1 MSRLAEGTHVL
12 TMPSGGS
19 FEVEVVRARRP
30 TGRPPLVL
38 VPGSGGPRGTFHHQV
53 RAFSEHGDVV
63 ATNLNPAQAP
73 AIEPIDSSSRDLVA
87 VLDALGIEQA
97 DLLGASFG
105 SCVVAHTSSRAAE
118 RVRRQVWVAPP
129 VVHHGP
135 WRAAFGPGW
144 LFGGALMKFAPASS
158 RGEVARIIA
167 ERRIY
172 SVEPD
177 LSQEELML
185 LAGRVSDTD
194 LAPFFRRLAGL
205 RDWDWRRL
213 PEPALRPALVV
224 QGEREQV
231 VTPRD
236 VTRAWTRLSGRPV
249 AVIPGT
255 HMPYLSFPQEFN
267 NSVEAFL
274 GTAETAG

>member
-1 MSRLAEGTHVL
+1 
-12 TMPSGGS
+12 MPSGGS
-19 FEVEVVRARRP
+19 FEVEVVRARHP
-30 TGRPPLVL
+30 AGRPPLVL
-38 VPGSGGPRGTFHHQV
+38 VPGIGGPRGTFHHQV
-53 RAFSEHGDVV
+53 RAFSEHADVI

-73 AIEPIDSSSRDLVA
+73 AVEPIESSSRDLIA
-87 VLDALGIEQA
+87 VLDALSIERA

-105 SCVVAHTSSRAAE
+105 SCVVAHTTHRAPE
-118 RVRRQVWVAPP
+118 RVRRQVWTAPP

-135 WRAAFGPGW
+135 WRSAFGPGW
-144 LFGGALMKFAPASS
+144 LVGGALMKFAPENS
-158 RGEVARIIA
+158 RGDVARVLA

-185 LAGRVSDTD
+185 LAGRVSDTE
-194 LAPFFRRLAGL
+194 LGPFFRRLAGL

-213 PEPALRPALVV
+213 PEPAARPALVV
-224 QGEREQV
+224 QGARESA

-236 VTRAWTRLSGRPV
+236 VIRAWERLSERPV
-249 AVIPGT
+249 AVIRGT

-267 NSVEAFL
+267 DAVEGFL
-274 GTAETAG
+274 GTPEVAG

>member
-1 MSRLAEGTHVL
+1 MRRLEEGTHSVA
-12 TMPSGGS
+12 MPWGGS
-19 FEVEVVRARRP
+19 FEVEVVLARHP
-30 TGRPPLVL
+30 AGHPPLVL
-38 VPGSGGPRGTFHHQV
+38 VPGIGGPRGTFHHQV
-53 RAFSEHGDVV
+53 RAFSDQHDVV

-73 AIEPIDSSSRDLVA
+73 AAEPIESSSRDLLA
-87 VLDALGIEQA
+87 VLDALGIERA

-105 SCVVAHTSSRAAE
+105 SCVVAHTAARAPE

-144 LFGGALMKFAPASS
+144 LFGGALMKFAPESA
-158 RGEVARIIA
+158 RGEIARMLA
-167 ERRIY
+167 EKRIY

-177 LSQEELML
+177 LSQEELLL

-213 PEPALRPALVV
+213 PEPAPRPALVV
-224 QGEREQV
+224 QGEREHA
-231 VTPRD
+231 VTPQD
-236 VTRAWTRLSGRPV
+236 VIRAWERLSDRSV
-249 AVIPGT
+249 VVIPGT

-267 NSVEAFL
+267 QSVESFL
-274 GTAETAG
+274 RTPESTG

>member
-1 MSRLAEGTHVL
+1 
-12 TMPSGGS
+12 MPSGGT
-19 FEVEVVRARRP
+19 FEVEVTRARNP
-30 TGRPPLVL
+30 AGRPPLVL
-38 VPGSGGPRGTFHHQV
+38 VPGIGGPRGTFHHQV
-53 RAFSEHGDVV
+53 RAFAEHCDVV

-73 AIEPIDSSSRDLVA
+73 AVEPIDSAARDLTA
-87 VLDALGIEQA
+87 VLDALSIERA

-105 SCVVAHTSSRAAE
+105 SCVVASTTSRAPG

-144 LFGGALMKFAPASS
+144 LFGGALMKFAPEAS
-158 RGEVARIIA
+158 RGNVARMLA
-167 ERRIY
+167 ARRIY

-194 LAPFFRRLAGL
+194 LGPFFRRLAGL

-213 PEPALRPALVV
+213 PEPSPRPALIV
-224 QGEREQV
+224 QGERERA

-236 VTRAWTRLSGRPV
+236 VTRAWERLSGRPV
-249 AVIPGT
+249 AVVPGT
-255 HMPYLSFPQEFN
+255 HMPYLSFPQAFN
-267 NSVEAFL
+267 DAVDDFL
-274 GTAETAG
+274 RTPEVAG

>member
-1 MSRLAEGTHVL
+1 MNRPHEGTRVIS
-12 TMPSGGS
+12 MPSGGS
-19 FEVEVVRARRP
+19 FEVEVVRARHP
-30 TGRPPLVL
+30 EGRPPLVL
-38 VPGSGGPRGTFHHQV
+38 VPGIGGPRGTFHHQV
-53 RAFSEHGDVV
+53 RAFSKFRDVV

-73 AIEPIDSSSRDLVA
+73 AVEPIDSSSRDLVG
-87 VLDALGIEQA
+87 VLDALGIAQA

-105 SCVVAHTSSRAAE
+105 SCVVAHTAGRAPE

-144 LFGGALMKFAPASS
+144 LFGGALMKFAPEGA
-158 RGEVARIIA
+158 RGEIARVLA

-177 LSQEELML
+177 LSQDELML
-185 LAGRVSDTD
+185 LAGRVSDTE

-213 PEPALRPALVV
+213 PEPAPRPALVV
-224 QGEREQV
+224 QGKRERV
-231 VTPRD
+231 VTPPD
-236 VTRAWTRLSGRPV
+236 VTRAWERLSGRPV

-267 NSVEAFL
+267 ESVEAFL
-274 GTAETAG
+274 AAREVAG

>member
-1 MSRLAEGTHVL
+1 MNRPDEGTRVIA
-12 TMPSGGS
+12 MPSGGA
-19 FEVEVVRARRP
+19 FEVEVVHARRP
-30 TGRPPLVL
+30 GGHPPLIL
-38 VPGSGGPRGTFHHQV
+38 VPGIGGPRGTFHHQV
-53 RAFSEHGDVV
+53 RAFSEHRDVV

-73 AIEPIDSSSRDLVA
+73 AVEPVDSSSRDLLG
-87 VLDALGIEQA
+87 VLDALGIERA

-105 SCVVAHTSSRAAE
+105 SCVVAHTATRAPE

-144 LFGGALMKFAPASS
+144 LFGGALMKFAPTSA
-158 RGEVARIIA
+158 RGDVARMLA

-177 LSQEELML
+177 LNHEELLL
-185 LAGRVSDTD
+185 LAGRVHDTE

-213 PEPALRPALVV
+213 PEPAPRPTLVV
-224 QGEREQV
+224 QGERENA
-231 VTPRD
+231 VTPPD
-236 VTRAWTRLSGRPV
+236 VIRAWERLSERSV
-249 AVIPGT
+249 AIIPGT
-255 HMPYLSFPQEFN
+255 HMPYLSFPHEFN
-267 NSVEAFL
+267 FAVEGFL
-274 GTAETAG
+274 TASEPTG